1 MVSGQCGEREN
12 LGTRCHAVRSQGA
25 WALELVRTATWLG
38 NFSFVVG
45 RML

>member
-1 MVSGQCGEREN
+1 MR
-12 LGTRCHAVRSQGA
+12 LQGA

-45 RML
+45 RMTVVKMTKKRMIFLLRLFNL